1 MAKGVY
7 TGFYDN
13 TALLAATDADG
24 EKPEVYFVCS
34 RGRSAGK
41 TYAFSKTLWTHYK
54 ETGEKFILLTRRIQ
68 DLQGGSVAAGIMKS
82 YLDNEDPGVQLSER
96 VGLRGAFNHI
106 VAERW
111 DADGEIHKE
120 DVGYVIALA
129 ADSKIKNVSS
139 MFVDAWA
146 MFMDEFQPMH
156 SSEYLK
162 DEVQR
167 LDTIHTSV
175 ARGGGQS
182 VRWVPVFMCSNAINI
197 FNPYFVAC
205 DLVKNIQSNTRLYKG
220 HGYIYERCIVKGLN
234 EQRKKSGFSR
244 TFSTLENTVDN
255 DNTWLADSGSCVAK
269 PDGWGTAETLM
280 TLVNGNEYY
289 GVKYY
294 PRVDLY
300 YIDRKPQRSASVPE
314 YSMTL
319 GDNLN
324 IPFLKKSPHMK
335 VIRDRFMAGQ
345 VRCKDTGIQS
355 AILDMFVA

>member
-13 TALLAATDADG
+13 TQLLAATDANG
-24 EKPEVYFVCS
+24 ERPEVYFVCS

-41 TYAFSKTLWTHYK
+41 TYAFSKTLWEHYK

-68 DLQGGSVAAGIMKS
+68 DLQGGSIASGIMKS
-82 YLDNEDPGVQLSER
+82 YLDCEDPGVQLTER

-111 DADGEIHKE
+111 DGDECTKT

-156 SSEYLK
+156 SVEYLK

-197 FNPYFVAC
+197 FNPYFVTC
-205 DLVKNIQSNTRLYKG
+205 DLVKHIQSNTRLYKG
-220 HGYIYERCIVKGLN
+220 DGFIYERCIVKGLN
-234 EQRKKSGFSR
+234 EKRRQSGFAR
-244 TFSTLENTVDN
+244 TFATLENTVDN
-255 DNTWLADSGSCVAK
+255 DNSWLADNGSCVAK
-269 PDGWGTAETLM
+269 PDGWGPASTLM
-280 TLVNGNEYY
+280 TLVNGNEKY

-294 PRVDLY
+294 PQVDLY
-300 YIDRKPQRSASVPE
+300 YVDRKPQLSDAVPTFA
-314 YSMTL
+314 MTL

-324 IPFLKKSPHMK
+324 IPFLKKSQHMK

-345 VRCKDTGIQS
+345 LRCKDSGIQS
-355 AILDMFVA
+355 AILDLFIA